1 MKECEL
7 KWSNI
12 NNLDDKFISYLLY
25 LEGKSIS
32 QIALIRRI
40 DKAVVEKQ
48 IIDSKILMK
57 SNQPKDKEED
67 ILIKII
73 SLNKDERKDFLNQL
87 NEEMK
92 GILEKNIYKRYTKF
106 KNPDDKMLLLWT
118 IGELRFKSLL
128 PLLRMELKNNNVNLR
143 RLSCSALGKLKAK
156 ESKLW
161 LEKAI
166 SDENSQ
172 VRQYAIKALAH
183 IGDLNTLK
191 LLKEI
196 QFRRSEKDYVKRAAL
211 QAIDQIQNS
220 NY

>member
-166 SDENSQ
+166 SDENPQ

-191 LLKEI
+191 LLNEI

-211 QAIDQIQNS
+211 QAIEQIQNS